1 MIVSPLGAA
10 AVATALLAMAVWSCV
25 RAARPRPRTVAEVR
39 AILHPNPDQLGA
51 RASSPAPAGGSAHSV
66 AGALGRSVTH
76 TVEQR
81 LGSGLSLIGMSA
93 AEVAARIVSAATVM
107 AVGSTVAVSA
117 AAVIGVFPQTPWVM
131 VVVPLVAAAAIWSVV
146 SSIRRRIRDA
156 ESELRRTTNDV
167 VQLLAVGLTTDQSV
181 EAALEFA
188 LGVGDSAMFSLLR
201 DDIASAPLRGVSLWE
216 AVDNIG
222 RRTSQRELC
231 ELAAAIERQGTQ
243 GVSISETV
251 GSLARTMRE
260 RVLANLERD
269 ADRANANLAGPTVA
283 FVCTTL
289 VFLAY
294 PLATRISAA
303 FGAT

>member
-1 MIVSPLGAA
+1 MIASPLGAA
-10 AVATALLAMAVWSCV
+10 AVATALLAAAVWSCV
-25 RAARPRPRTVAEVR
+25 RAARPKPRTVAEVR
-39 AILHPNPDQLGA
+39 AILNPNPERFGGTASLSAPQGGVA
-51 RASSPAPAGGSAHSV
+51 RSI
-66 AGALGRSVTH
+66 AGAFGRSVTR

-81 LGSGLSLIGMSA
+81 LGSGLALIGVSA
-93 AEVAARIVSAATVM
+93 TEVATRIVTAATVM
-107 AVGSTVAVSA
+107 AVLSTVAITAAAMLGVFPRTPWVTVLVPLAAA
-117 AAVIGVFPQTPWVM
+117 AAV
-131 VVVPLVAAAAIWSVV
+131 WSVV
-146 SSIRRRIRDA
+146 SSLRRQVRDA

-201 DDIASAPLRGVSLWE
+201 DDLASAPLRGVSLWE
-216 AVDNIG
+216 AVDDIG

-231 ELAAAIERQGTQ
+231 ELATAIERQGTQ

-251 GSLARTMRE
+251 SSLARTMRE
-260 RVLANLERD
+260 RVLADLERD

>member
-10 AVATALLAMAVWSCV
+10 AVATALLAVAVWSCV
-25 RAARPRPRTVAEVR
+25 RAARPKPRTVAEVR
-39 AILHPNPDQLGA
+39 AILHPNPERFGGTASRSAPQGGVA
-51 RASSPAPAGGSAHSV
+51 RSIAGTFA
-66 AGALGRSVTH
+66 RSVTR

-81 LGSGLSLIGMSA
+81 LGSGLALIGVSA
-93 AEVAARIVSAATVM
+93 TEVATRIVTAATVM
-107 AVGSTVAVSA
+107 AVLSTVAITA
-117 AAVIGVFPQTPWVM
+117 AAMLGVFPWTPWVM
-131 VVVPLVAAAAIWSVV
+131 VLVPLAAAAAVWSVV
-146 SSIRRRIRDA
+146 SSLRRQVRDA

-188 LGVGDSAMFSLLR
+188 LGVGDSAMFSLVR
-201 DDIASAPLRGVSLWE
+201 DDLASAPLRGVSLWE
-216 AVDNIG
+216 AVDDIG

-231 ELAAAIERQGTQ
+231 ELATAIERQGTQ

-251 GSLARTMRE
+251 SSLARTMRE
-260 RVLANLERD
+260 RVLADLERD